1 MKLTTF
7 FISKTKQ
14 IQAKL
19 LTVSDSTFKIKIKA
33 MLPYNSPYTFHGPF
47 NFNYFLRFLKIV
59 L

>member
-7 FISKTKQ
+7 FISNTKQ
-14 IQAKL
+14 IQAKS
-19 LTVSDSTFKIKIKA
+19 LTVSDSTFKIKA